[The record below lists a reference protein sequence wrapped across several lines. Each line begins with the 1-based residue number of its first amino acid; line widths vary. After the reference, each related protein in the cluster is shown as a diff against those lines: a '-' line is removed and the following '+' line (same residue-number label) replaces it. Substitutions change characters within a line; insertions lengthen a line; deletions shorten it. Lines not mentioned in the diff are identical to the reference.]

1 MAISA
6 PPAQST
12 NQTYKPV
19 SIWCFWAGIVLMLG
33 LIFRVSIDE
42 MLSVWLNVEEYSHGF
57 FIPCI
62 TLYLIWIRRSELQLV
77 ATVKDSQLG
86 LILMLLGFMLFLLAS
101 LAVFRVFEQY
111 AFLITLYGLFAV
123 IFGSKGLRTFYIPL
137 LFLLFMVPL
146 PSFVLS
152 NLSTKLQLI
161 SSWLGVEFIRTC
173 DIMVYLEGN
182 VIDLGNYK
190 LQVVDA
196 CSGLRYLF
204 PLSSLAFLC
213 AYLYKGPVWQKWL
226 VFLSSIPLTVFMN
239 SFRIGVIGVLVD
251 NWGTAMAEGFLHD
264 FEGWVVFL
272 LCMLLLFV
280 EMWLLSRLSGHK
292 QAFNELVQIPDA
304 WLAESKTGITQV
316 VFNRSIFVVLVL
328 LLVGGSISESIKGR
342 VDIIPQRKAF
352 MNFPDHIGD
361 WVGRN
366 ELLGQEYLAQL
377 KLTDYVIINYFK
389 PGETQA
395 INFYSAYY
403 QTQRKDAAVHSPRS
417 CIPGDG
423 WQIVQY
429 DERTFPDLQI
439 DGVPLMVN
447 RAIIEKG
454 ENRQLVYFWFQQR
467 GRLLTNEYLVKWYL
481 FYDAITLNR
490 TDGALVRLVT
500 NLDKNEDPE
509 LVERRLQGFLTEIF
523 PKLPDYLPGK
533 HAATASVAAIE

>member
-1 MAISA
+1 
-6 PPAQST
+6 
-12 NQTYKPV
+12 
-19 SIWCFWAGIVLMLG
+19 
-33 LIFRVSIDE
+33 
-42 MLSVWLNVEEYSHGF
+42 
-57 FIPCI
+57 
-62 TLYLIWIRRSELQLV
+62 
-77 ATVKDSQLG
+77 
-86 LILMLLGFMLFLLAS
+86 
-101 LAVFRVFEQY
+101 
-111 AFLITLYGLFAV
+111 
-123 IFGSKGLRTFYIPL
+123 
-137 LFLLFMVPL
+137 
-146 PSFVLS
+146 
-152 NLSTKLQLI
+152 
-161 SSWLGVEFIRTC
+161 
-173 DIMVYLEGN
+173 
-182 VIDLGNYK
+182 
-190 LQVVDA
+190 
-196 CSGLRYLF
+196 
-204 PLSSLAFLC
+204 
-213 AYLYKGPVWQKWL
+213 
-226 VFLSSIPLTVFMN
+226 
-239 SFRIGVIGVLVD
+239 
-251 NWGTAMAEGFLHD
+251 
-264 FEGWVVFL
+264 
-272 LCMLLLFV
+272 
-280 EMWLLSRLSGHK
+280 
-292 QAFNELVQIPDA
+292 
-304 WLAESKTGITQV
+304 
-316 VFNRSIFVVLVL
+316 VVLVL